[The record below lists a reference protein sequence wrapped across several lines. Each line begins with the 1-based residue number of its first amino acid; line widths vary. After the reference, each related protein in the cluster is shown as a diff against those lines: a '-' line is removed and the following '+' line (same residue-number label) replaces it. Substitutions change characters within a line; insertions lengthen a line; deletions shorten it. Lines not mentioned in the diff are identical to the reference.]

1 MTREEAYN
9 FLEKEASNTQ
19 NGLMVNISCVE
30 KAIKS
35 VSDDEE
41 LREKAL
47 NGMYKCEGNSFDW
60 MQLDDA
66 KCFIDIALGIED
78 EFSYFY

>member
-9 FLEKEASNTQ
+9 FLTEKASNTQ
-19 NGLMVNISCVE
+19 NGSMVNMSCVE
-30 KAIKS
+30 KTIKA

-47 NGMYKCEGNSFDW
+47 NGIYECEGNCADW

-66 KCFIDIALGIED
+66 KYYIDIALGIED
-78 EFSYFY
+78 EF

>member
-1 MTREEAYN
+1 MTREEAYK
-9 FLEKEASNTQ
+9 FLEEESYDTQ
-19 NGLMVNISCVE
+19 NGPMVHVSIVE
-30 KAIKS
+30 KAIKA

-47 NGMYKCEGNSFDW
+47 DSIYECEGNCADW

-66 KCFIDIALGIED
+66 KCRIDIALGIED
-78 EFSYFY
+78 EFLYF

>member
-1 MTREEAYN
+1 MTGEEAYN
-9 FLEKEASNTQ
+9 FLTKEASNTQ
-19 NGLMVNISCVE
+19 NGPMVHISCVE

-35 VSDDEE
+35 VSDNEE

-47 NGMYKCEGNSFDW
+47 DGIYECEGNSFDW

-66 KCFIDIALGIED
+66 KYFIDIALGIKD
-78 EFSYFY
+78 EFSYFK

>member
-9 FLEKEASNTQ
+9 FLTEEASNTQ
-19 NGLMVNISCVE
+19 NGPMVHITSVE
-30 KAIKS
+30 EAIKD

-41 LREKAL
+41 LMEKAL
-47 NGMYKCEGNSFDW
+47 NGIYECEGNSYDW

-66 KCFIDIALGIED
+66 KYFIDIALGIED
-78 EFSYFY
+78 EFSYF

>member
-1 MTREEAYN
+1 MTREEAYS
-9 FLEKEASNTQ
+9 FLTKEASDTQ
-19 NGLMVNISCVE
+19 NGPMVHITIVE
-30 KAIKS
+30 KAIKA

-47 NGMYKCEGNSFDW
+47 DGIYECEGNCADW

-66 KCFIDIALGIED
+66 KYFIDIALGIED
-78 EFSYFY
+78 KFSYF

>member
-1 MTREEAYN
+1 MDKEEAYS
-9 FLEKEASNTQ
+9 FLTEEASDTQ
-19 NGLMVNISCVE
+19 NGPMVHVSCVE
-30 KAIKS
+30 KAIKA

-47 NGMYKCEGNSFDW
+47 NGIYECEGNSLDW

-66 KCFIDIALGIED
+66 KYFIDMALGIED
-78 EFSYFY
+78 EFSYF

>member
-1 MTREEAYN
+1 MTREEAYK
-9 FLEKEASNTQ
+9 FLEEKSSNTQ
-19 NGLMVNISCVE
+19 SGLYVHVTNVE

-41 LREKAL
+41 LREKVL
-47 NGMYKCEGNSFDW
+47 NEIYECEGNSADW

-66 KCFIDIALGIED
+66 KYFIEMALGIKD
-78 EFSYFY
+78 EFSYF

>member
-1 MTREEAYN
+1 MDREEAYN
-9 FLEKEASNTQ
+9 FLTEEASNTQ
-19 NGLMVNISCVE
+19 NGLMVHLSCVE
-30 KAIKS
+30 KAIKA

-47 NGMYKCEGNSFDW
+47 NGIYECEGNSLDW

-66 KCFIDIALGIED
+66 KYFIDIALGIED
-78 EFSYFY
+78 ESSY